1 MKEFLAKQWR
11 RVKRIIFFAFLLH
24 LGYAVALIW
33 VAPPYTMTMLAD
45 RLDGQSVQY
54 NASETNEMGSQ
65 IVLAALASEDQ
76 KFPDHYGIDFAAVRD
91 VLKEKAKGKKLR
103 GGSTISQQT
112 AKNVFLWQGR
122 SWIRKGLEAY
132 STMIIE
138 LLWSKERILEQYLR
152 IAEMGKGVY
161 GIQAAAEYYYGT
173 TPSNLNARQASAIIC
188 CLPNPKK
195 RNPKRLTPHLQ
206 RKQNWILKQMKI
218 LAQDK
223 DVKALLAK

>member
-91 VLKEKAKGKKLR
+91 VIKEKAKGKKLR

>member
-1 MKEFLAKQWR
+1 MKEFFVKQWR
-11 RVKRIIFFAFLLH
+11 RIKRIVFFAFLLH
-24 LGYAVALIW
+24 LGYAIALIW
-33 VAPPYTMTMLAD
+33 IAPPYTMTMLAD
-45 RLDGQSVQY
+45 RLNGQAVTYDANEST
-54 NASETNEMGSQ
+54 ETGSQ

-76 KFPDHYGIDFAAVRD
+76 KFPDHYGIDFKAIKD
-91 VLKEKAKGKKLR
+91 VIKEKAKGKKLR

-161 GIQAAAEYYYGT
+161 GIQAAAKYYYNT
-173 TPSNLNARQASAIIC
+173 TPSKLTAQQASAIIC
-188 CLPNPKK
+188 CLPSPKK
-195 RNPKRLTPHLQ
+195 RNPKQLTPHLK

-218 LAQDK
+218 LAKDK
-223 DVKALLAK
+223 DVKALLAN

>member
-91 VLKEKAKGKKLR
+91 VIKEKAKGKKLR

-188 CLPNPKK
+188 CLPNPEK